1 MTEILTVLAYG
12 ALAVVLIY
20 QTFRKKRNG
29 RDEKW

>member
-20 QTFRKKRNG
+20 QTVKKMRNG
-29 RDEKW
+29 RNKR

>member
-20 QTFRKKRNG
+20 QTVMKKRNG
-29 RDEKW
+29 RDGK